1 MVSITNSNISI
12 LQRSLL
18 SYLLTCVIVNSPWAT
33 SIQFGNDEKIQI

>member
-18 SYLLTCVIVNSPWAT
+18 SYLLARVIVNSRWAT
-33 SIQFGNDEKIQI
+33 SIQFENHGKIQT